1 MHKTE
6 WASDCLDVSHH
17 VSGTNSRMW
26 FRQQCIS
33 LDVIR
38 RRSHPI
44 SRCWMCHC
52 TYTRAP
58 VLEVCRSFRKKARD
72 VLDCGKSCQPITGAD
87 LELDPVFVLV
97 CRCLSPYS
105 CHPLVWTLCN
115 FVCTARRYRCMIR
128 PFSPSELTDTRRSLS
143 CTATS
148 KTQPGSKDLP
158 VQLHRQ
164 PWA

>member
-1 MHKTE
+1 MRLSPWNVAGARNRVVPICMGGLASLWGGIQVHKTE
-6 WASDCLDVSHH
+6 LASDCLDVSHH

-58 VLEVCRSFRKKARD
+58 VLEVCRSFRKKAHD

-87 LELDPVFVLV
+87 LELDSVFVV
-97 CRCLSPYS
+97 VSPHTPTILSS
-105 CHPLVWTLCN
+105 GR
-115 FVCTARRYRCMIR
+115 FVI
-128 PFSPSELTDTRRSLS
+128 LS
-143 CTATS
+143 A
-148 KTQPGSKDLP
+148 PHVDID
-158 VQLHRQ
+158 
-164 PWA
+164 A